1 MLLLFPNDWRKLRK
15 LITWLLSS
23 GLVSEV
29 LRMNYVQSFTKG
41 TAHPGKKEQIQKAD
55 LKLLKLFTQQPEK
68 VQAFV
73 NKQFPE
79 GRFL

>member
-1 MLLLFPNDWRKLRK
+1 
-15 LITWLLSS
+15 
-23 GLVSEV
+23 
-29 LRMNYVQSFTKG
+29 MNYVQSFTKG

-73 NKQFPE
+73 EKQFPE